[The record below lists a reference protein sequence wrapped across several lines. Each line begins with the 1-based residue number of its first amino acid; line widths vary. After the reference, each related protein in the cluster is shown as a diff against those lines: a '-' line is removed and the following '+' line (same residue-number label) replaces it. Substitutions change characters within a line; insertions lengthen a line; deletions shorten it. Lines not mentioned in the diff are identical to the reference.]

1 MSGQRLLHSL
11 KNQNNFM
18 KVSLKRLGVL
28 SFSSVAILL
37 IFVIF
42 FGIRQYQLNERYD
55 NIITQSEEM
64 IFEFSTVREQISTA
78 LIGRQ
83 WHQIGAAAAELKI
96 INTSLRKIQEN
107 TLIPS
112 EYRLDLAKNAD
123 IGGIAILAKEL
134 SLSGHQLEKSLQLQN
149 KMRKLSEYLIRFDR
163 IIVSQM
169 RAKVIQFQTVMIGS
183 LAIIICLISFSLTL
197 FYKKTMLPLLRLQQ
211 QIKGTDPDKNLIL
224 YTDPASCSELESFAA
239 SVNELLQHTHNSKNS
254 AEISPDLDEKLGKLL
269 NESTNLANGIIN
281 YAQLLTD
288 SYREVEM
295 GNEET
300 KILQSIMDDA
310 ERIAKLNKIENLQM

>member
-1 MSGQRLLHSL
+1 
-11 KNQNNFM
+11 M
-18 KVSLKRLGVL
+18 KVSLKILGAL
-28 SFSSVAILL
+28 SFTIISTLL

-42 FGIRQYQLNERYD
+42 LSFRQYQLTGRY
-55 NIITQSEEM
+55 NSIITQSEEM

-83 WHQIGAAAAELKI
+83 WNQVSLSAADLKN
-96 INTSLRKIQEN
+96 INTSLSRILEN

-112 EYRLDLAKNAD
+112 EYRLDLSKNAD

-134 SLSGHQLEKSLQLQN
+134 SIGSRQTAKSLELQDKMRNLSG
-149 KMRKLSEYLIRFDR
+149 YLIRFDR

-169 RAKVIQFQTVMIGS
+169 RSKVVQFQTLMIGS

-197 FYKKTMLPLLRLQQ
+197 FYRKTIVPLFRLKQ
-211 QIKGTDPDKNLIL
+211 QIDNIDLENFQLLSDPTNCI
-224 YTDPASCSELESFAA
+224 ELQEFTA
-239 SVNELLQHTHNSKNS
+239 SVNELLSRSVNSNNVPVNLS
-254 AEISPDLDEKLGKLL
+254 ELDERLGNLF

-288 SYREVEM
+288 TYREVEM

-300 KILQSIMDDA
+300 TILQSIMNDA
-310 ERIAKLNKIENLQM
+310 ERIGRLNKIEYIKK